1 MDGVGGVEFGQKF
14 LEVYGP
20 MGLGWVAWIF
30 TMFYLRAERKRYQDL
45 VILIVQ
51 YFTKV
56 NMLERTENRDQNPLE
71 FLLNRGRTQT
81 SKRHAGSEA
90 DRRTAKPWDDQE

>member
-1 MDGVGGVEFGQKF
+1 MEGVGDLAFGQKF
-14 LEVYGP
+14 LEIYGP

-56 NMLERTENRDQNPLE
+56 NMLEKPHESSPLDT
-71 FLLNRGRTQT
+71 FFGRGVSDRGQPQ
-81 SKRHAGSEA
+81 AGRA
-90 DRRTAKPWDDQE
+90 DRESSGGIGGAG